1 MGDRRAFRSMS
12 SITETTP
19 NFNSQ
24 AQICALGHPLGNC
37 PARRVAGC
45 RNHYEL
51 LHYMHPSMYVLGR
64 IKTALGTDPDVRR
77 WLADIDAVLP
87 GGRREQGRVR

>member
-1 MGDRRAFRSMS
+1 MPILPQFVN
-12 SITETTP
+12 IPQQETSTL
-19 NFNSQ
+19 S
-24 AQICALGHPLGNC
+24 AVEVCALGHPLGDC

-45 RNHYEL
+45 RSHIEL
-51 LHYMHPSMYVLGR
+51 LRLMHPPLRVLTHVRATMGD
-64 IKTALGTDPDVRR
+64 DPEARR